1 MKQKLVSV
9 LLAVAMTASSLSV
22 ASAASLET
30 TAETYAEE
38 TIQTETA
45 ETETETSETQAT
57 ETETEAEETQAPETE
72 TQTET
77 SPETPKP
84 ETEPESVQETEAQTE
99 TEAAQKQVILKTEK
113 ADIFFASDLKKL
125 KDGTLED
132 PDLKKGP
139 VPQTEADTQEKQEKR
154 AAAIKEAAKV
164 LPDEYVPLLTDDA
177 YKLLMK
183 QEHKFD
189 ISTPVDFYVVPE
201 EGYQVDSVKV
211 DSTLYGELQVTD
223 FENGAYEVTIPSDD
237 VTLNVL
243 TKEVQDE
250 TETETEKPKETETET
265 AKEEHFLE
273 KADGVDA
280 LDASQFTSQ
289 RLVVLASDSST
300 VVDTEHLIGQY
311 DNIYLLQ
318 YSSVE
323 QTMNAYVYYLD
334 KAEAVEPDTVIT
346 AASDET
352 ESEAVLESETE
363 TQPETETDTSA
374 KEETEAQTETEVQ
387 TVVPSDVTATEI
399 DNPITTLAEEQDSAV
414 VQAES
419 KVVALLDTGAKGPNI
434 IDQVSMIDGGLVGTS
449 NHASDMVDAITEQ
462 NPNAKILSV
471 RVLGDDNLGTI
482 SSIVAGMEY
491 AISQNVDFINLSLYA
506 RKSLSNSV
514 LESEIQKAKDAGIEV
529 VGAAGNDGA
538 DVINYMPGSVE
549 SAWIIGA
556 CDEYGVRLDSSN
568 YGATVDYNVVGTSTS
583 VSTARFTGY
592 ISVNGTE
599 NISSGFIFTSDG
611 TSTDREEVSDKDED
625 FEAAAASGTKTW
637 GSDSIAFDTASTYF
651 SSTVGTVESVS
662 ISGASKGPNDKGYYF
677 AKQNKVMT
685 ATLKN
690 AGSTYINGKRVTL
703 DVKIVGKTSN
713 AGGFCFHRYV
723 NSAGKVGLAV
733 SDGESYTDKN
743 TAGKHD
749 IDLTFHFYQHNSST
763 ELTLNGVMQLRDI
776 DKYEGFHFLDN
787 TMTGIYTTSNTDL
800 KYNSS
805 TKWVTGTTNKQG
817 GNEHAVQITF
827 SSSASKPLHM
837 TYRAGEGIYQR
848 GTSFSSGDVK
858 ITYHLQGT
866 KPTGSYEPD
875 ALYLASGANTAA
887 AAAKNKILN
896 DYATIAGYTF
906 SGWKPNSNYTGTYN
920 GSSCMTSNVDLY
932 GTYYEQKGNLTV
944 WKGLTGASE
953 QFFGSMPAANKTFP
967 IRVYGTSTSGK
978 WVDQT
983 LNLVCDST
991 NYVTFYGLP
1000 VGTYTVHEGYNDKY
1014 WTIDTQAHQTWNH
1027 NDVTVTITN
1036 GGGTDIAFYNKV
1048 STGNLT
1054 VKKAIAN
1061 VEEGA
1066 ISNAEDKNFKF
1077 TLYGSSAYQTTVN
1090 VTKELTGSGSVSFT
1104 GIPAGT
1110 YTLKESYYDGEL
1122 WTPSAITQSVTIEKD
1137 VTKEVTVTNTFI
1149 PERTPQPAPVKSLNT
1164 ERDETKRLEVKK
1176 INKRSD
1182 LVTFSIFQQI
1192 KASDHEAVAP
1202 TELMIEDYLDQAFEY
1217 KGFKAYVSTNAG
1229 TSWTEDTSNFKEDSG
1244 EDEDYT
1250 GLYFYKTKDA
1260 FVSAEWYRI
1269 DITVKI
1275 KDNINLDDYVE
1286 DVNGTNMY
1294 VVPNFASS
1302 TFTYKSG
1309 TPKTVKQWTNEV
1321 KVLMPLDELSIEV
1334 KKSNEVTGENI
1345 ANAEF
1350 TVYEWDGE
1358 AYSITSGKMKYESF
1372 DNGATGKYI
1381 IKNLRKTDTN
1391 QGKFK
1396 IVETVTPWGHVG
1408 SWSKEVVVGNNATET
1423 YEATNPMGTGTI
1435 TVLKKGKHN
1444 EVLSGAVYSIKAKE
1458 NIVSPQGKVLV
1469 NAGTEVDK
1477 VTTGND
1483 GTAKSKELYPGKY
1496 TVTETN
1502 APLGYALNETPQD
1515 VEVKYKDKDTKVTNS
1530 SVTFVNDRLY
1540 SVITVT
1546 KEIDTAD
1553 IVWEH
1558 GNPTFTF
1565 KVDGTDVLGN
1575 AHTYYETVEFTT
1587 ANVENS
1593 AKAALSAKFTVLA
1606 GTYTVSE
1613 EKTARYAF
1621 GSIHDVVNG
1630 TVSGQTAVLNV
1641 AGKKDGTETAGPS
1654 GAATFYNVKATDE
1667 DLTHTAFVKNTIA

>member
-57 ETETEAEETQAPETE
+57 ETETETEETQAPETE

-132 PDLKKGP
+132 PDLKKDP

-399 DNPITTLAEEQDSAV
+399 DNPITTLAGEQDSAV

-419 KVVALLDTGAKGPNI
+419 KVVALLDTGAEGPNI

-491 AISQNVDFINLSLYA
+491 AIAQDVDFINLSLYA

-514 LESEIQKAKDAGIEV
+514 LASEIQKAKDAGIEV

-556 CDEYGVRLDSSN
+556 CDEEGNRIESSN
-568 YGATVDYNVVGTSTS
+568 YGATVDYNVVGDSTS

-592 ISVNGTE
+592 ISKNGAE
-599 NISSGFIFTSDG
+599 NISSDIIFTANG
-611 TSTDREEVSDKDED
+611 ESTDKEEVSDKEEM
-625 FEAAAASGTKTW
+625 FEGAEYTGTALNWGSSSIDYNTSATSFSSYNCSSIEITGNSKPVKKSSDGSDMYYGTNMDLKLYNAGYTVDSSGNRIPMNVRIHGESSKGFVFNTSGGYASIRGAAAYTGKTP
-637 GSDSIAFDTASTYF
+637 
-651 SSTVGTVESVS
+651 
-662 ISGASKGPNDKGYYF
+662 SKGYNVIELYF
-677 AKQNKVMT
+677 YFYDARN
-685 ATLKN
+685 N
-690 AGSTYINGKRVTL
+690 
-703 DVKIVGKTSN
+703 
-713 AGGFCFHRYV
+713 
-723 NSAGKVGLAV
+723 NSLSV
-733 SDGESYTDKN
+733 
-743 TAGKHD
+743 
-749 IDLTFHFYQHNSST
+749 
-763 ELTLNGVMQLRDI
+763 NGVMQMVDI
-776 DKYEGFHFLDN
+776 DTNEGYVLRNGATNVYLTSGSNIFLGTLGTTTKYWLAKTNDDTN
-787 TMTGIYTTSNTDL
+787 GIDRNHAMQITY
-800 KYNSS
+800 SS
-805 TKWVTGTTNKQG
+805 TP
-817 GNEHAVQITF
+817 
-827 SSSASKPLHM
+827 SSPLHIGYYCEKKNSTRGM
-837 TYRAGEGIYQR
+837 SFTQEGISVNYHAQ
-848 GTSFSSGDVK
+848 SGKDWPSGAN
-858 ITYHLQGT
+858 I
-866 KPTGSYEPD
+866 PASIE
-875 ALYLASGANTAA
+875 LASGANTAQGINSI
-887 AAAKNKILN
+887 KNN
-896 DYATIAGYTF
+896 YNNVPGYTF
-906 SGWKPNSNYTGTYN
+906 SGWHLADGSVYN
-920 GSSCMTSNVDLY
+920 GSSCQTWNTDLY
-932 GTYYEQKGNLTV
+932 GYYVKQAGTVCV
-944 WKGLTGASE
+944 WKGIDGCTMDFLNSI
-953 QFFGSMPAANKTFP
+953 PVANKTFKV
-967 IRVYGTSTSGK
+967 RLYGTSTNGEWYDK
-978 WVDQT
+978 T
-983 LNLVCDST
+983 LDLAMSST
-991 NYVTFYGLP
+991 NYVEFTDVP
-1000 VGTYTVHEGYNDKY
+1000 MGTYTVEEVGYDSRY
-1014 WTIDTQAHQTWNH
+1014 WTFTTGAQTVNLAGSRA
-1027 NDVTVTITN
+1027 DVEIRNTV
-1036 GGGTDIAFYNKV
+1036 A
-1048 STGNLT
+1048 TGNLT
-1054 VKKAIAN
+1054 VKKKLVNI
-1061 VEEGA
+1061 EEGA
-1066 ISNAEDKNFKF
+1066 ISNAEDKKFKF
-1077 TLYGSSAYQTTVN
+1077 TLYGTSGFNTTVN
-1090 VTKELTGSGSVSFT
+1090 TTKELTGSGSVTFS

-1149 PERTPQPAPVKSLNT
+1149 PERTPQPAPTKSFDGKKGI
-1164 ERDETKRLEVKK
+1164 EYKR
-1176 INKRSD
+1176 IQRRSD

-1202 TELMIEDYLDQAFEY
+1202 VKLAVNDALNQAFDY
-1217 KGFKAYVSTNAG
+1217 KGYKAYVSTNAG
-1229 TSWTEDTSNFKEDSG
+1229 TSWTDDTASFTETTNGRNVSLYKEKNS
-1244 EDEDYT
+1244 
-1250 GLYFYKTKDA
+1250 FS
-1260 FVSAEWYRI
+1260 SAEWYRF
-1269 DITVKI
+1269 DITVKVNDDI
-1275 KDNINLDDYVE
+1275 HLEDYIQNID
-1286 DVNGTNMY
+1286 GTNFY
-1294 VVPNFASS
+1294 VIPNTAST

-1309 TPKTVKQWTNEV
+1309 TPNEV
-1321 KVLMPLDELSIEV
+1321 TQNTNTVTVRMPLDELNISV
-1334 KKSNEVTGENI
+1334 KKINEVTSENI
-1345 ANAEF
+1345 ASAEF
-1350 TVYEWDGE
+1350 TLYEWDG
-1358 AYSITSGKMKYESF
+1358 ASYSINNGKLEYNSRIEKYVK
-1372 DNGATGKYI
+1372 DHI
-1381 IKNLRKTDTN
+1381 RKNDTN

-1408 SWSKEVVVGNNATET
+1408 SWSKEIVVGTEAELEF
-1423 YEATNPMGTGTI
+1423 EATNPMGMGTI
-1435 TVLKKGKHN
+1435 TILKKGKHN

-1477 VTTGND
+1477 VTTGKD
-1483 GTAKSKELYPGKY
+1483 GKAVSKELYPGKY

-1502 APLGYALNETPQD
+1502 APLGYALNTTPQD
-1515 VEVKYKDKDTKVTNS
+1515 VEVKYQDKDTKVTNS
-1530 SVTFVNDRLY
+1530 NVTFVNDRLY

-1587 ANVENS
+1587 ANVGNG

-1613 EKTARYAF
+1613 EKTARYTF

-1641 AGKKDGTETAGPS
+1641 SGKKDGTETAGPS

>member
-45 ETETETSETQAT
+45 ETETETSETQAAET
-57 ETETEAEETQAPETE
+57 ETETEETQAPETE

-132 PDLKKGP
+132 PDLKKDP

-399 DNPITTLAEEQDSAV
+399 DNPITTLAGEQDSAV

-419 KVVALLDTGAKGPNI
+419 KVVALLDTGAEGPNI

-491 AISQNVDFINLSLYA
+491 AIAQDVDFINLSLYA

-514 LESEIQKAKDAGIEV
+514 LASEIQKAKDAGIEV

-556 CDEYGVRLDSSN
+556 CDEEGNRIESSN
-568 YGATVDYNVVGTSTS
+568 YGATVDYNVVGDSTS

-592 ISVNGTE
+592 ISKNGAE
-599 NISSGFIFTSDG
+599 NISSDIIFTANG
-611 TSTDREEVSDKDED
+611 ESTDKEEVSDKEEM
-625 FEAAAASGTKTW
+625 FEGAEYTGTALNWGSSSIDYNTSATSFSSYNCSSIEITGNSKPVKKSSDGSDMYYGTNMDLKLYNAGYTVDSSGNRIPMNVRIHGESSKGFVFNTSGGYASIRGAAAYTGKTP
-637 GSDSIAFDTASTYF
+637 
-651 SSTVGTVESVS
+651 
-662 ISGASKGPNDKGYYF
+662 SKGYNVIELYF
-677 AKQNKVMT
+677 YFYDARN
-685 ATLKN
+685 N
-690 AGSTYINGKRVTL
+690 
-703 DVKIVGKTSN
+703 
-713 AGGFCFHRYV
+713 
-723 NSAGKVGLAV
+723 NSLSV
-733 SDGESYTDKN
+733 
-743 TAGKHD
+743 
-749 IDLTFHFYQHNSST
+749 
-763 ELTLNGVMQLRDI
+763 NGVMQMVDI
-776 DKYEGFHFLDN
+776 DTNEGYVLRNGATNVYLTPGSNIFLGTLGTTTKYWLAKTNDDTN
-787 TMTGIYTTSNTDL
+787 GIDRNHAMQITY
-800 KYNSS
+800 SS
-805 TKWVTGTTNKQG
+805 TP
-817 GNEHAVQITF
+817 
-827 SSSASKPLHM
+827 SSPLHIGYYCEKKNSTRGM
-837 TYRAGEGIYQR
+837 SFTQEGISVNYHAQ
-848 GTSFSSGDVK
+848 SGKDWPSGAN
-858 ITYHLQGT
+858 I
-866 KPTGSYEPD
+866 PASI
-875 ALYLASGANTAA
+875 ALASGANTAQGINSI
-887 AAAKNKILN
+887 KNN
-896 DYATIAGYTF
+896 YNNVPGYTF
-906 SGWKPNSNYTGTYN
+906 SGWHLADGSVYN
-920 GSSCMTSNVDLY
+920 GSSCQTWNTDLY
-932 GTYYEQKGNLTV
+932 GYYVKQAGTVCV
-944 WKGLTGASE
+944 WKGIDGCTMDFLNSI
-953 QFFGSMPAANKTFP
+953 PVANKTFKV
-967 IRVYGTSTSGK
+967 RLYGTSTNGEWYDK
-978 WVDQT
+978 T
-983 LNLVCDST
+983 LDLAMSST
-991 NYVTFYGLP
+991 NYVEFTDVP
-1000 VGTYTVHEGYNDKY
+1000 MGTYTVEEVGYDSRY
-1014 WTIDTQAHQTWNH
+1014 WTFTTGAQTVNLAGSRA
-1027 NDVTVTITN
+1027 DVEIRNTV
-1036 GGGTDIAFYNKV
+1036 A
-1048 STGNLT
+1048 TGNLT
-1054 VKKAIAN
+1054 VKKKLVNI
-1061 VEEGA
+1061 EEGA
-1066 ISNAEDKNFKF
+1066 ISNAEDKKFKF
-1077 TLYGSSAYQTTVN
+1077 TLYGTSGFNTTVN
-1090 VTKELTGSGSVSFT
+1090 TTKELTGSGSVTFS

-1122 WTPSAITQSVTIEKD
+1122 WTPSVITQQVTIEKD
-1137 VTKEVTVTNTFI
+1137 VSKEVTVTNTFI
-1149 PERTPQPAPVKSLNT
+1149 PERTPQPAPIKSLNT
-1164 ERDETKRLEVKK
+1164 ESDETKRLEVKK

-1202 TELMIEDYLDQAFEY
+1202 VKLAVNDALDQAFDY
-1217 KGFKAYVSTNAG
+1217 KGYKAYVSSNAG
-1229 TSWTEDTSNFKEDSG
+1229 TSWTDDTASFTETINGQNVSLYKENNDFS
-1244 EDEDYT
+1244 
-1250 GLYFYKTKDA
+1250 
-1260 FVSAEWYRI
+1260 SAEWYRF
-1269 DITVKI
+1269 DITVKVNDDI
-1275 KDNINLDDYVE
+1275 QLENYIQNID
-1286 DVNGTNMY
+1286 GTNFY
-1294 VVPNFASS
+1294 VIPNTAST

-1309 TPKTVKQWTNEV
+1309 TPNEV
-1321 KVLMPLDELSIEV
+1321 TQSTNKVQVRMPLDELSIEV

-1350 TVYEWDGE
+1350 TVYEWDGND
-1358 AYSITSGKMKYESF
+1358 YSITSGKMKYESF
-1372 DNGATGKYI
+1372 DNGTTGKYI

-1408 SWSKEVVVGNNATET
+1408 SWSKEVVIGTNATET
-1423 YEATNPMGTGTI
+1423 YEATNPMGMGTI
-1435 TVLKKGKHN
+1435 TILKKGKRN

-1458 NIVSPQGKVLV
+1458 NIISPQGKVLV

-1565 KVDGTDVLGN
+1565 RVDGTDVLGN

-1587 ANVENS
+1587 ANVGNG
-1593 AKAALSAKFTVLA
+1593 AKAALSANFTVLA

-1630 TVSGQTAVLNV
+1630 TVSRQTAVLNV

-1667 DLTHTAFVKNTIA
+1667 DLTHTSFVKNTIA

>member
-9 LLAVAMTASSLSV
+9 LLAAAMTASSLSV

-38 TIQTETA
+38 TIQTEKA
-45 ETETETSETQAT
+45 ETETETSETQST
-57 ETETEAEETQAPETE
+57 ETETEAEETQTPETE

-99 TEAAQKQVILKTEK
+99 TEAVQKQVILKTEK

-132 PDLKKGP
+132 PDLKKDP

-250 TETETEKPKETETET
+250 TETETEKLKETETET

-399 DNPITTLAEEQDSAV
+399 DNPITTLAGEQDSAV

-419 KVVALLDTGAKGPNI
+419 KVVALLDTGAEGPNI

-491 AISQNVDFINLSLYA
+491 AIAQDVDFINLSLYA

-514 LESEIQKAKDAGIEV
+514 LASEIQKAKDAGIEV

-556 CDEYGVRLDSSN
+556 CDEEGNRIESSN
-568 YGATVDYNVVGTSTS
+568 YGATVDYNVVGDSTS

-592 ISVNGTE
+592 ISKNGAE
-599 NISSGFIFTSDG
+599 NISSDIIFTANG
-611 TSTDREEVSDKDED
+611 ESTDKEEVSDKEEM
-625 FEAAAASGTKTW
+625 FEGAEYTGTALNWGSSSIDYNTSATSFSSYNCSSIEITGNSKPVKKSSDGSDMYYGTNMDLKLYNAGYTVDSSGNRIPMNVRIHGESSKGFVFNTSGGYASIKGAAAYTGKTP
-637 GSDSIAFDTASTYF
+637 
-651 SSTVGTVESVS
+651 
-662 ISGASKGPNDKGYYF
+662 SKGYNVIELYF
-677 AKQNKVMT
+677 YFYDARN
-685 ATLKN
+685 N
-690 AGSTYINGKRVTL
+690 
-703 DVKIVGKTSN
+703 
-713 AGGFCFHRYV
+713 
-723 NSAGKVGLAV
+723 NSLSV
-733 SDGESYTDKN
+733 
-743 TAGKHD
+743 
-749 IDLTFHFYQHNSST
+749 
-763 ELTLNGVMQLRDI
+763 NGVMQMVDI
-776 DKYEGFHFLDN
+776 DTNEGYVLRNGATNVYLTSGSNIFLGTLGTTTKYWLAKTNDDTN
-787 TMTGIYTTSNTDL
+787 GIDRNHAMQITY
-800 KYNSS
+800 SS
-805 TKWVTGTTNKQG
+805 TP
-817 GNEHAVQITF
+817 
-827 SSSASKPLHM
+827 SSPLHIGYYCEKKNSTRGM
-837 TYRAGEGIYQR
+837 SFTQEGISVNYHAQ
-848 GTSFSSGDVK
+848 SGKDWPSGAN
-858 ITYHLQGT
+858 I
-866 KPTGSYEPD
+866 PASI
-875 ALYLASGANTAA
+875 ALASGANTAQGINSI
-887 AAAKNKILN
+887 KNN
-896 DYATIAGYTF
+896 YNNVPGYTF
-906 SGWKPNSNYTGTYN
+906 SGWHLADGSVYN
-920 GSSCMTSNVDLY
+920 GSSCQTWNTDLY
-932 GTYYEQKGNLTV
+932 GYYVKQAGTVCV
-944 WKGLTGASE
+944 WKGIDGCTMDFLNSI
-953 QFFGSMPAANKTFP
+953 PVANKTFKV
-967 IRVYGTSTSGK
+967 RLYGTSTNGEWYDK
-978 WVDQT
+978 T
-983 LNLVCDST
+983 LDLAMSST
-991 NYVTFYGLP
+991 NYVEFTDVP
-1000 VGTYTVHEGYNDKY
+1000 MGTYTVEEVGYDSRY
-1014 WTIDTQAHQTWNH
+1014 WTFTTGAQTVNLAGSRA
-1027 NDVTVTITN
+1027 DVEIRNTV
-1036 GGGTDIAFYNKV
+1036 A
-1048 STGNLT
+1048 TGNLT
-1054 VKKAIAN
+1054 VKKKLVNI
-1061 VEEGA
+1061 EEGA
-1066 ISNAEDKNFKF
+1066 ISNAEDKKFKF
-1077 TLYGSSAYQTTVN
+1077 TLYGTSGFNTTVN
-1090 VTKELTGSGSVSFT
+1090 TTKELTGSGSVTFS

-1149 PERTPQPAPVKSLNT
+1149 PERTPQPAPTKSFDGKKGI
-1164 ERDETKRLEVKK
+1164 EYKR
-1176 INKRSD
+1176 IQKRSD

-1202 TELMIEDYLDQAFEY
+1202 VKLAVKDTLDQAFDY
-1217 KGFKAYVSTNAG
+1217 KGYKAYVSTNAG
-1229 TSWTEDTSNFKEDSG
+1229 TSWTDDTVSFTETINGRNVSLYKEKNS
-1244 EDEDYT
+1244 
-1250 GLYFYKTKDA
+1250 FS
-1260 FVSAEWYRI
+1260 SAEWYRF
-1269 DITVKI
+1269 DITVKVNDDI
-1275 KDNINLDDYVE
+1275 QLEDYIQNID
-1286 DVNGTNMY
+1286 GTNFY
-1294 VVPNFASS
+1294 VIPNTAST

-1309 TPKTVKQWTNEV
+1309 TPNEV
-1321 KVLMPLDELSIEV
+1321 TQNTNTVTVRMPLDELNIEV

-1350 TVYEWDGE
+1350 TVYEWNGKDYAVKTGVMVYDGID
-1358 AYSITSGKMKYESF
+1358 SKY
-1372 DNGATGKYI
+1372 KLLHI
-1381 IKNLRKTDTN
+1381 RKNDTN

-1396 IVETVTPWGHVG
+1396 IVETVTPWGHIG
-1408 SWSKEVVVGNNATET
+1408 SWSKEVVIGTNATET
-1423 YEATNPMGTGTI
+1423 YEATNPMGMGTI

-1477 VTTGND
+1477 VTTGKD
-1483 GTAKSKELYPGKY
+1483 GKAVSKKLYPGKY

-1502 APLGYALNETPQD
+1502 APLGYALNTTPQD
-1515 VEVKYKDKDTKVTNS
+1515 VEVKYQDKDTKVTNS

-1565 KVDGTDVLGN
+1565 KIDGTDVLGN

-1587 ANVENS
+1587 ANVGNG
-1593 AKAALSAKFTVLA
+1593 AKATLSAKFTVLA

-1641 AGKKDGTETAGPS
+1641 SGKKDGTETAGPS

>member
-99 TEAAQKQVILKTEK
+99 TEATQKQVILKTEK

-132 PDLKKGP
+132 PDLKKDP

-154 AAAIKEAAKV
+154 AAAIKEAVKV

-189 ISTPVDFYVVPE
+189 ISAPVDFYVVPE

-399 DNPITTLAEEQDSAV
+399 DNPITTLAGEQDSAV

-419 KVVALLDTGAKGPNI
+419 KVVALLDTGAEGPNI

-491 AISQNVDFINLSLYA
+491 AIAQDVDFINLSLYA

-514 LESEIQKAKDAGIEV
+514 LASEIQKAKDAGIEV

-538 DVINYMPGSVE
+538 DVINYMPGAVE

-556 CDEYGVRLDSSN
+556 CDEEGNRIESSN
-568 YGATVDYNVVGTSTS
+568 YGATVDYNVVGDSTS

-592 ISVNGTE
+592 ISKNGAE
-599 NISSGFIFTSDG
+599 NISSDIIFTANG
-611 TSTDREEVSDKDED
+611 ESTDKEEVSDKEEM
-625 FEAAAASGTKTW
+625 FEGAEYTGTALNWGSNSIDYNTSATSFSSYNCSSIEITGNSKPVKKSSDGSDMYYGTNMDLKLYNAGYTVDSSRNRIPMNVRIHGESSKGFVFNTSGGYASIKGAAAYTGKTP
-637 GSDSIAFDTASTYF
+637 
-651 SSTVGTVESVS
+651 
-662 ISGASKGPNDKGYYF
+662 SKGYNVIELYF
-677 AKQNKVMT
+677 YFYDARN
-685 ATLKN
+685 N
-690 AGSTYINGKRVTL
+690 
-703 DVKIVGKTSN
+703 
-713 AGGFCFHRYV
+713 
-723 NSAGKVGLAV
+723 NSLSV
-733 SDGESYTDKN
+733 
-743 TAGKHD
+743 
-749 IDLTFHFYQHNSST
+749 
-763 ELTLNGVMQLRDI
+763 NGVMQMVDI
-776 DKYEGFHFLDN
+776 DTNEGYVLRNGATNVYLTSGSNIFLGTLGTTTKYWLAKTNDDTN
-787 TMTGIYTTSNTDL
+787 GIDRNHAMQITY
-800 KYNSS
+800 SS
-805 TKWVTGTTNKQG
+805 TP
-817 GNEHAVQITF
+817 
-827 SSSASKPLHM
+827 SSPLHIGYYCEKKNSTRGM
-837 TYRAGEGIYQR
+837 SFTQEGISVNYHAQ
-848 GTSFSSGDVK
+848 SGKDWPSGAN
-858 ITYHLQGT
+858 I
-866 KPTGSYEPD
+866 PASI
-875 ALYLASGANTAA
+875 ALASGANTAQGINSI
-887 AAAKNKILN
+887 KNN
-896 DYATIAGYTF
+896 YNNVPGYTF
-906 SGWKPNSNYTGTYN
+906 SGWHLADGSVYN
-920 GSSCMTSNVDLY
+920 GSSCQTWNTDLY
-932 GTYYEQKGNLTV
+932 GYYVKQAGTVCV
-944 WKGLTGASE
+944 WKGIDGCTMDFLNSIPVE
-953 QFFGSMPAANKTFP
+953 NKTFKV
-967 IRVYGTSTSGK
+967 RLYGTSTNGEWYDK
-978 WVDQT
+978 T
-983 LNLVCDST
+983 LDLAMSST
-991 NYVTFYGLP
+991 NYVEFTDVP
-1000 VGTYTVHEGYNDKY
+1000 MGTYTVEEVGYDSRY
-1014 WTIDTQAHQTWNH
+1014 WTFTTGAQTVNLAGSRA
-1027 NDVTVTITN
+1027 DVEIRNTV
-1036 GGGTDIAFYNKV
+1036 A
-1048 STGNLT
+1048 TGNLT
-1054 VKKAIAN
+1054 VKKKLVNI
-1061 VEEGA
+1061 EEGA
-1066 ISNAEDKNFKF
+1066 ISNAEDKKFKF
-1077 TLYGSSAYQTTVN
+1077 TLYGTSGFNTTVN
-1090 VTKELTGSGSVSFT
+1090 TTKELTGSGSVTFS

-1137 VTKEVTVTNTFI
+1137 VTKEVTVTNTFK
-1149 PERTPQPAPVKSLNT
+1149 PKRTPQPDPIKSLNKESSAEKRQT
-1164 ERDETKRLEVKK
+1164 TKTIQR
-1176 INKRSD
+1176 RSD
-1182 LVTFSIFQQI
+1182 EITFSIFQQI
-1192 KASDHEAVAP
+1192 KASDHAVVAP
-1202 TELMIEDYLDQAFEY
+1202 YRIMVMDQLDKAFEY
-1217 KGFKAYVSTNAG
+1217 KGFKAYLSQNAG
-1229 TSWTEDTSNFKEDSG
+1229 TSWTEDTSSFKESTNDNRFYVYK
-1244 EDEDYT
+1244 DYRYMNT
-1250 GLYFYKTKDA
+1250 A
-1260 FVSAEWYRI
+1260 QWYRF
-1269 DITVKI
+1269 DITVKVR
-1275 KDNINLDDYVE
+1275 DDAHLDDYIQK
-1286 DVNGTNMY
+1286 VNGTNMY
-1294 VVPNFASS
+1294 VLKNKASVS
-1302 TFTYKSG
+1302 LCYDYGDKED
-1309 TPKTVKQWTNEV
+1309 VKETNEV
-1321 KVLMPLDELSIEV
+1321 TVLMPLDELSIEV

-1350 TVYEWDGE
+1350 NVYEWDGND
-1358 AYSITSGKMKYESF
+1358 YSITSGKMKYESF
-1372 DNGATGKYI
+1372 DNGTTGKYI

-1408 SWSKEVVVGNNATET
+1408 SWSKEVVIGTNATET
-1423 YEATNPMGTGTI
+1423 YEATNPMGMGTI
-1435 TVLKKGKHN
+1435 TILKKGKHN

-1477 VTTGND
+1477 VTTGKD
-1483 GTAKSKELYPGKY
+1483 GKAVSKELYPGKY
-1496 TVTETN
+1496 TVMETN
-1502 APLGYALNETPQD
+1502 APLGYALNTTPQD
-1515 VEVKYKDKDTKVTNS
+1515 VEVKYQDKDTKVTNS

-1587 ANVENS
+1587 ANVGNG

-1641 AGKKDGTETAGPS
+1641 SGKKDGTETAGPS

-1667 DLTHTAFVKNTIA
+1667 DLTHTSFVKNTIA

>member
-1 MKQKLVSV
+1 MKKKLVSV
-9 LLAVAMTASSLSV
+9 LLTAVMATSSLSM

-132 PDLKKGP
+132 PDLKKDP

-211 DSTLYGELQVTD
+211 YSTLYGELQVTD

-243 TKEVQDE
+243 TKEIRDE
-250 TETETEKPKETETET
+250 TETETEKPKETEIET

-300 VVDTEHLIGQY
+300 VVDTEHMIGQY

-363 TQPETETDTSA
+363 TQSETETDTSA

-399 DNPITTLAEEQDSAV
+399 DNPITTLAGEQDSAV

-419 KVVALLDTGAKGPNI
+419 KVVALLDTGAEGPNI

-491 AISQNVDFINLSLYA
+491 AIAQDVDFINLSLYA

-514 LESEIQKAKDAGIEV
+514 LASEIQKAKDAGIEV

-556 CDEYGVRLDSSN
+556 CDEEGNRIESSN
-568 YGATVDYNVVGTSTS
+568 YGATVDYNVVGDSTS

-592 ISVNGTE
+592 ISKNGAE
-599 NISSGFIFTSDG
+599 NISSDIIFTANG
-611 TSTDREEVSDKDED
+611 ESTDKEEVSDKEEM
-625 FEAAAASGTKTW
+625 FEGAEYTGTALNWGSSSIDYNTSATSFSSYNCSSIEITGNSKPVKKSSDGSDMYYGTNMDLKLYNAGYTVDSSGNRIPMNVRIHGESSKGFVFNTSGGYASIRGAAAYTGKTP
-637 GSDSIAFDTASTYF
+637 
-651 SSTVGTVESVS
+651 
-662 ISGASKGPNDKGYYF
+662 SKGYNVIELYF
-677 AKQNKVMT
+677 YFYDARN
-685 ATLKN
+685 N
-690 AGSTYINGKRVTL
+690 
-703 DVKIVGKTSN
+703 
-713 AGGFCFHRYV
+713 
-723 NSAGKVGLAV
+723 NSLSV
-733 SDGESYTDKN
+733 
-743 TAGKHD
+743 
-749 IDLTFHFYQHNSST
+749 
-763 ELTLNGVMQLRDI
+763 NGVMQMVDI
-776 DKYEGFHFLDN
+776 DTNEGYVLRNGATNVYLTSGSNIFLGTLGTTTKYWLAKTNDDTN
-787 TMTGIYTTSNTDL
+787 GIDRNHAMQITY
-800 KYNSS
+800 SS
-805 TKWVTGTTNKQG
+805 TP
-817 GNEHAVQITF
+817 
-827 SSSASKPLHM
+827 SSPLHIGYYCEKKNSTRGM
-837 TYRAGEGIYQR
+837 SFTQEGISVNYHAQ
-848 GTSFSSGDVK
+848 SGKDWPSGAN
-858 ITYHLQGT
+858 I
-866 KPTGSYEPD
+866 PASI
-875 ALYLASGANTAA
+875 ALASGANTAQGINSI
-887 AAAKNKILN
+887 KNN
-896 DYATIAGYTF
+896 YNNVPGYTF
-906 SGWKPNSNYTGTYN
+906 SGWHLADGSVYN
-920 GSSCMTSNVDLY
+920 GSSCQTWNTDLY
-932 GTYYEQKGNLTV
+932 GYYVKQAGTVCV
-944 WKGLTGASE
+944 WKGIDGCTMDFLNSI
-953 QFFGSMPAANKTFP
+953 PVANKTFKV
-967 IRVYGTSTSGK
+967 RLYGTSTNGEWYDK
-978 WVDQT
+978 T
-983 LNLVCDST
+983 LDLAMSST
-991 NYVTFYGLP
+991 NYVEFTDVP
-1000 VGTYTVHEGYNDKY
+1000 MGTYTVEEVGYDSRY
-1014 WTIDTQAHQTWNH
+1014 WTFTTGAQTVNLAGSRA
-1027 NDVTVTITN
+1027 DVEIRNTV
-1036 GGGTDIAFYNKV
+1036 A
-1048 STGNLT
+1048 TGNLT
-1054 VKKAIAN
+1054 VKKKLVNI
-1061 VEEGA
+1061 EEGA
-1066 ISNAEDKNFKF
+1066 ISNAEDKKFKF
-1077 TLYGSSAYQTTVN
+1077 TLYGTSGFNTTVN
-1090 VTKELTGSGSVSFT
+1090 TTKELTGSGSVTFS

-1149 PERTPQPAPVKSLNT
+1149 PERTPQPAPEKSFDGKKGIEN
-1164 ERDETKRLEVKK
+1164 KR

-1182 LVTFSIFQQI
+1182 EVTFSIFQQV

-1202 TELMIEDYLDQAFEY
+1202 VKLTINDALDKAFEY
-1217 KGFKAYVSTNAG
+1217 KGFKAYVSVNAG
-1229 TSWTEDTSNFKEDSG
+1229 TSWTEDAASF
-1244 EDEDYT
+1244 
-1250 GLYFYKTKDA
+1250 KDA
-1260 FVSAEWYRI
+1260 TKGNEVSLYKEKNTFLSAEWYRF
-1269 DITVKI
+1269 DITVKV
-1275 KDNINLDDYVE
+1275 KDDIHLDDYIQ

-1294 VVPNFASS
+1294 VIPNTASS

-1309 TPKTVKQWTNEV
+1309 TPTDVTQKSNTVNV
-1321 KVLMPLDELSIEV
+1321 RIPLDELSIVV

-1345 ANAEF
+1345 PNAEF
-1350 TVYEWDGE
+1350 TVYEWNGT
-1358 AYSITSGKMKYESF
+1358 AYKDSVGKMSYDEYQK
-1372 DNGATGKYI
+1372 NYI

-1408 SWSKEVVVGNNATET
+1408 SWSKEIVVGTNATET
-1423 YEATNPMGTGTI
+1423 YTATNPMGMGTI
-1435 TVLKKGKHN
+1435 TVLKKGKHE
-1444 EVLSGAVYSIKAKE
+1444 EVLAGAVYSIKAKE

-1469 NAGTEVDK
+1469 TAGTEVDK
-1477 VTTGND
+1477 VTTGKD
-1483 GTAKSKELYPGKY
+1483 GTAKSKELYPGRY

-1502 APLGYALNETPQD
+1502 APLGYALNKAPQD
-1515 VEVKYKDKDTKVTNS
+1515 VEVTYKDKDTKVTNA

-1540 SVITVT
+1540 STITVT
-1546 KEIDTAD
+1546 KQIDTAD

-1587 ANVENS
+1587 ANVGNG

-1641 AGKKDGTETAGPS
+1641 SGKKDGTETAGPS

>member
-57 ETETEAEETQAPETE
+57 KTETETEETQAPETE

-132 PDLKKGP
+132 PDLKKDP

-280 LDASQFTSQ
+280 LDASHFTSQ

-399 DNPITTLAEEQDSAV
+399 DNPITTLAGEQDSAV

-419 KVVALLDTGAKGPNI
+419 KVVALLDTGAEGPNI

-491 AISQNVDFINLSLYA
+491 AIAQDVDFINLSLYA

-514 LESEIQKAKDAGIEV
+514 LASEIQKAKDAGIEV

-556 CDEYGVRLDSSN
+556 CDEEGNRIESSN
-568 YGATVDYNVVGTSTS
+568 YGATVDYNVVGDSTS

-592 ISVNGTE
+592 ISKNGAE
-599 NISSGFIFTSDG
+599 NISSDIIFTANG
-611 TSTDREEVSDKDED
+611 ESTDKEEVSDKEEM
-625 FEAAAASGTKTW
+625 FEGAEYTGTALNWGSSPIDYNTSATSFSSYNCSSIEITGNSKPVKKSSDGSDMYYGTNMDLKLYNAGYTVDSSGNRIPMNVRIHGESSKGFVFNTSGGYASIKGAAAYT
-637 GSDSIAFDTASTYF
+637 
-651 SSTVGTVESVS
+651 
-662 ISGASKGPNDKGYYF
+662 
-677 AKQNKVMT
+677 
-685 ATLKN
+685 
-690 AGSTYINGKRVTL
+690 
-703 DVKIVGKTSN
+703 GKTPSTGYN
-713 AGGFCFHRYV
+713 VIELYFYFYDARNN
-723 NSAGKVGLAV
+723 NSLSV
-733 SDGESYTDKN
+733 
-743 TAGKHD
+743 
-749 IDLTFHFYQHNSST
+749 
-763 ELTLNGVMQLRDI
+763 NGVMQMVDI
-776 DKYEGFHFLDN
+776 DTNEGYVLRNGATNVYLTSGSNIFLGTLGTTTKYWLAKTNDDTN
-787 TMTGIYTTSNTDL
+787 GIDRNHAMQITY
-800 KYNSS
+800 SS
-805 TKWVTGTTNKQG
+805 TP
-817 GNEHAVQITF
+817 
-827 SSSASKPLHM
+827 SSPLHIGYYCEKKNSTRGM
-837 TYRAGEGIYQR
+837 RFTQEGISVNYHAQ
-848 GTSFSSGDVK
+848 SGKDWPSGAN
-858 ITYHLQGT
+858 I
-866 KPTGSYEPD
+866 PASI
-875 ALYLASGANTAA
+875 ALASGANTAQGINSI
-887 AAAKNKILN
+887 KNN
-896 DYATIAGYTF
+896 YNNVPGYTF
-906 SGWKPNSNYTGTYN
+906 SGWHLADGSVYN
-920 GSSCMTSNVDLY
+920 GSSCQTWNTDLY
-932 GTYYEQKGNLTV
+932 GYYVKQAGTVCV
-944 WKGLTGASE
+944 WKGIDGCTMDFLNSI
-953 QFFGSMPAANKTFP
+953 PVANKTFKV
-967 IRVYGTSTSGK
+967 RLYGTSTNGEWYDK
-978 WVDQT
+978 T
-983 LNLVCDST
+983 LDLAMSST
-991 NYVTFYGLP
+991 NYVEFTDVP
-1000 VGTYTVHEGYNDKY
+1000 MGTYTVEEVGYDSRY
-1014 WTIDTQAHQTWNH
+1014 WTFTTGAQTVNLAGSRA
-1027 NDVTVTITN
+1027 DVEIRNTV
-1036 GGGTDIAFYNKV
+1036 A
-1048 STGNLT
+1048 TGNLT
-1054 VKKAIAN
+1054 VKKKLVNI
-1061 VEEGA
+1061 EEGA
-1066 ISNAEDKNFKF
+1066 ISNAEDKKFKF
-1077 TLYGSSAYQTTVN
+1077 TLYGTSGFNTTVN
-1090 VTKELTGSGSVSFT
+1090 TTKELTGSGSVTFS

-1149 PERTPQPAPVKSLNT
+1149 PERTPQPAPTKSFDGKKGI
-1164 ERDETKRLEVKK
+1164 EYKR
-1176 INKRSD
+1176 IQRRSD

-1202 TELMIEDYLDQAFEY
+1202 VKLAVNDALNQAFDY
-1217 KGFKAYVSTNAG
+1217 KGYKAYVSTNAG
-1229 TSWTEDTSNFKEDSG
+1229 TSWTDDTASFTETTNGQNVSLYKEKNS
-1244 EDEDYT
+1244 
-1250 GLYFYKTKDA
+1250 FS
-1260 FVSAEWYRI
+1260 SAEWYRF
-1269 DITVKI
+1269 DITVKVNDDI
-1275 KDNINLDDYVE
+1275 HLEDYIQNID
-1286 DVNGTNMY
+1286 GTNFY
-1294 VVPNFASS
+1294 VIPNTAST

-1309 TPKTVKQWTNEV
+1309 TPNEV
-1321 KVLMPLDELSIEV
+1321 TQNTNTVTVRMPLDELNISV
-1334 KKSNEVTGENI
+1334 KKINEVTSENI

-1350 TVYEWDGE
+1350 TLYEWDG
-1358 AYSITSGKMKYESF
+1358 ASYSINNGKLEYNSRIEKYVK
-1372 DNGATGKYI
+1372 DHI
-1381 IKNLRKTDTN
+1381 RKNDTN

-1408 SWSKEVVVGNNATET
+1408 SWSKEIVVGTEAELEF
-1423 YEATNPMGTGTI
+1423 EATNPMGMGTI
-1435 TVLKKGKHN
+1435 TILKKGKHN

-1477 VTTGND
+1477 VTTGKD
-1483 GTAKSKELYPGKY
+1483 GKAVSKELYPGKY

-1502 APLGYALNETPQD
+1502 APLGYALNTTPQD
-1515 VEVKYKDKDTKVTNS
+1515 VEVKYQDKDTKVTNS

-1587 ANVENS
+1587 ANVGNG

-1641 AGKKDGTETAGPS
+1641 SGKKDGTETAEPS